1 MDDQGWVPISL
12 IASFPRVKKLTTNI
26 QLILSYLRDS
36 SVVEVQDDKVRRR
49 NDWMKWASTSGRFSG
64 SRSRG
69 NSSQNLLAASVQK
82 IALEEAAPSQN
93 SISGKA
99 ADLSPKDGPEQHST
113 ESTAQ
118 SQLVNGEVTTQ
129 NTH

>member
-1 MDDQGWVPISL
+1 
-12 IASFPRVKKLTTNI
+12 
-26 QLILSYLRDS
+26 
-36 SVVEVQDDKVRRR
+36 
-49 NDWMKWASTSGRFSG
+49 MKWASTSGRFSG

-69 NSSQNLLAASVQK
+69 NSSQSLLAASVQK
-82 IALEEAAPSQN
+82 IALEVAPSQN

-99 ADLSPKDGPEQHST
+99 ADLNPEDGPEQHST

>member
-1 MDDQGWVPISL
+1 MTL
-12 IASFPRVKKLTTNI
+12 L
-26 QLILSYLRDS
+26 LRLL
-36 SVVEVQDDKVRRR
+36 QDDRVRRR

-82 IALEEAAPSQN
+82 IALEEVAPSQN

-99 ADLSPKDGPEQHST
+99 ADLNPEDGPEQHST